1 MLKIFPVALLAWG
14 AALGARGADG
24 ALEALPPPE
33 LPAPVQSGEALAPG
47 VTARE
52 EEGGTVREY
61 RIEGRLYMIKVAPAA
76 GVPYYMVDYDGDGS
90 METNVSTVRDEDVSI
105 PQWLIYSW

>member
-1 MLKIFPVALLAWG
+1 MLKVFPVALLAWS
-14 AALGARGADG
+14 AALGAQEADG

-33 LPAPVQSGEALAPG
+33 LPRPVQSGEAITPE
-47 VTARE
+47 V
-52 EEGGTVREY
+52 TVRKEDSRTVEEY

-76 GVPYYMVDYDGDGS
+76 GTPYYLVDYDGDGS
-90 METNVSTVRDEDVSI
+90 METNVSTVHDEDISI